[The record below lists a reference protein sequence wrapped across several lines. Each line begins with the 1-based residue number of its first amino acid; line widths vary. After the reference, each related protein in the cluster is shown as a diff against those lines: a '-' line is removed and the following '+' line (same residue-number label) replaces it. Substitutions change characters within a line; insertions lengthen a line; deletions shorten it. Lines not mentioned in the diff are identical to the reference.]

1 MKQFAIALAAL
12 VLSGAAVRLNAQ
24 ALGPTTGGS
33 AALHQAERM
42 LGHTK
47 RVLMI
52 AAHPDDEDTELL
64 TVLVRG
70 QGAEAAYLSLSRGEG
85 GQNLIGPELGEELGL
100 IRTEELLGARALD
113 GARQYFTRAFDFGFS
128 KTIEETERFWPRDS
142 VLKDVVRIIR
152 RFRPQILITIFSG
165 TPRDGHGQ
173 HQMAGWAAQEA
184 FKAAGDPNRFPELGT
199 QEGLAPWAPLKLYRD
214 IRFDRAG
221 ASAASVTLEG
231 GVLDD
236 DIGQSYRQIAMRG
249 RSLHRSQDMGV
260 LQEPGPSTISLALLD
275 DRTVGRSESRKVG
288 SDSVGRPE
296 SRKVGSELW
305 SGIDTSA
312 APLEGK
318 GIESAD
324 QRRHRDDAAAIRA
337 GLIVDATTRD
347 GRVIPGQRVPVRL
360 TVWNAGAEPVTAE
373 LGLLAPSGWSVAPCA
388 AVRVTVAPGTVATCD
403 LEVTISP
410 DAPITTPYFLRAP
423 RNGMYHWTGDP
434 ADWGEPFETPVLRAE
449 FRLAVESREDGK
461 TGGREDGK
469 LGARGAVGP
478 IVQTREVVHRYR
490 DQAIGEIRHPILIV
504 PRVDVKLEPGAK
516 VWPTGVRAPQAFTV
530 TLQHGAS
537 EPTRGT
543 VALELPTGWPA
554 VPPQS
559 FTLSREEERES
570 LVFQVR
576 QPGGGAEG
584 QYEIRAIARDSAS
597 QRYAAGLSTVDY
609 PHIRLRTWARPAVSA
624 VRALPIA
631 LPLVRRVGY
640 IRGASDRVPEALLD
654 IGLPVE
660 MLDAAA
666 LERGDLSRY
675 DVIVV
680 GSRAYETEPALRE
693 NNARLLDYARLGG
706 RVVVQYQQALYF
718 NGNYAPAPLTVGQPH
733 DRVTDENA
741 PLRPLAPEHSLFNR
755 PNRLG
760 PADWQGWVQERG
772 LYFGHTWDPSFTPL
786 LELADPGEAPLRG
799 GLLVRQVGR
808 GTYTYTGIS
817 FFRQLPAGVP
827 GAFRLF
833 LNLLDLRA
841 SPPQP

>member
-1 MKQFAIALAAL
+1 MKRFVFTELL
-12 VLSGAAVRLNAQ
+12 LLGAATQLSAQ

-33 AALHQAERM
+33 VALHQAERM

-173 HQMAGWAAQEA
+173 HQMAGWVALEA
-184 FKAAGDPNRFPELGT
+184 FKVAGDANRFPELASR
-199 QEGLAPWAPLKLYRD
+199 EGLAPWAPLKLYRD

-221 ASAASVTLEG
+221 ASTASVTLEG
-231 GVLDD
+231 GVLDP
-236 DIGQSYRQIAMRG
+236 DIGQSYRQVAMRG

-260 LQEPGPSTISLALLD
+260 LQEAGPSTISLALLD
-275 DRTVGRSESRKVG
+275 DRTGRGAAGQRG
-288 SDSVGRPE
+288 S
-296 SRKVGSELW
+296 LW

-312 APLEGK
+312 VPLSSTGM
-318 GIESAD
+318 ESQD
-324 QRRHRDDAAAIRA
+324 QRRHHDEAAAIRA

-347 GRVIPGQRVPVRL
+347 GRLTPGQRVPVRL
-360 TVWNAGAEPVTAE
+360 TVWNAGSQPATAE
-373 LGLLAPSGWSVAPCA
+373 LALLAPGGWSVSPCSA
-388 AVRVTVAPGTVATCD
+388 AQVTVAPNTVATCD
-403 LEVTISP
+403 MEVTVSP
-410 DAPITTPYFLRAP
+410 DAPVTTPYFLRAP
-423 RNGMYHWTGDP
+423 RNGMYTWAGDP
-434 ADWGEPFETPVLRAE
+434 AEWGEPFEAPPLRAE
-449 FRLAVESREDGK
+449 FRLEVGALGGGD
-461 TGGREDGK
+461 TGAIK
-469 LGARGAVGP
+469 LV
-478 IVQTREVVHRYR
+478 REVVHRYR
-490 DQAIGEIRHPILIV
+490 DQAIGEIRNPLLIV

-530 TLQHGAS
+530 TLQHGS
-537 EPTRGT
+537 GERTRGS
-543 VALELPTGWPA
+543 VALELPSGWPA
-554 VPPQS
+554 VAPQP
-559 FTLSREEERES
+559 FTLTREEERET
-570 LVFQVR
+570 LVFEVR

-584 QYEIRAIARDSAS
+584 QYEIRAVARDSTG
-597 QRYAAGLSTVDY
+597 QRYAAGLSTVAY
-609 PHIRLRTWARPAVSA
+609 PHIQLHAWARPASSA
-624 VRALPIA
+624 VRATPITLPA
-631 LPLVRRVGY
+631 VRRVGY
-640 IRGASDRVPEALLD
+640 IRGASDRVPEALLE

-660 MLDAAA
+660 LLDAAA

-680 GSRAYETEPALRE
+680 GSRAYETEPALLE
-693 NNARLLDYARLGG
+693 NNARLLDFARLGG
-706 RVVVQYQQALYF
+706 RLVVQYQQALFF
-718 NGNYAPAPLTVGQPH
+718 NGNYAPAPLSVGQPH

-741 PLRPLAPEHSLFNR
+741 PVRLLMPEHSAFNR

-760 PADWQGWVQERG
+760 PRDWQGWVQERG
-772 LYFGHTWDPSFTPL
+772 LYFARSWDSTYAPL
-786 LELADPGEAPLRG
+786 LELADPGEGPLRG
-799 GLLVRQVGR
+799 GLLVRQLGK
-808 GTYTYTGIS
+808 GTYIYTGIS

-833 LNLLDLRA
+833 LNLLDVRA